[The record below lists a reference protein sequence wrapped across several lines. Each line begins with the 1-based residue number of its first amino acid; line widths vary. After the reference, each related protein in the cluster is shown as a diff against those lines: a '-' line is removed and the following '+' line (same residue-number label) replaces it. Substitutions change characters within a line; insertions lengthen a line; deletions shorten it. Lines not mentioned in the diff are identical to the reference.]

1 MNNSG
6 HFTSSNLQFEIEQ
19 SLKPNQKPVA
29 TDRKRSAIKNII
41 LASSSTMQSI
51 TTQNASQ
58 SFKISRQQF
67 LEEFTEGIHNGGR
80 DILGK
85 RTDFDE
91 LDHSVPRSSKPGSS
105 STSMGSLSLIEPS
118 EISLTLEVGQLQTQ
132 LKGKVCSLSALEAN
146 SFLKALSSPFESTK
160 ALLKHFLFEMIT
172 SETFDTATYNG
183 LSTQV
188 QELIISFCNTQLR
201 GVRMPLS
208 KHIDKQHVPLED
220 LFPASTTLSAQEYSS
235 KKQLKLS
242 VLLGCYLEGLKQQLA
257 KTGKSA
263 DQEAAIQSL
272 YSALYEGS
280 NLSTDKDLKLNTSVS
295 LENFKT
301 FVDKLLARSLSK
313 EETERAKEIL
323 KPKLLS
329 KLKKLPQRPLK
340 LEYQSAI
347 SSMLSSLIDDC
358 HSSYEVVQSM
368 QQGTSQVQVFLLSE
382 ICPEC
387 RRDSV

>member
-1 MNNSG
+1 
-6 HFTSSNLQFEIEQ
+6 
-19 SLKPNQKPVA
+19 
-29 TDRKRSAIKNII
+29 
-41 LASSSTMQSI
+41 
-51 TTQNASQ
+51 
-58 SFKISRQQF
+58 
-67 LEEFTEGIHNGGR
+67 
-80 DILGK
+80 
-85 RTDFDE
+85 
-91 LDHSVPRSSKPGSS
+91 
-105 STSMGSLSLIEPS
+105 MGSLSLIEPS

-208 KHIDKQHVPLED
+208 KHINKQHVPLED

-280 NLSTDKDLKLNTSVS
+280 NLSQTKHLCEPGEFQNVCRQTTRQKS
-295 LENFKT
+295 FKRRNRESQRDT
-301 FVDKLLARSLSK
+301 KTKTAFK
-313 EETERAKEIL
+313 AKETST
-323 KPKLLS
+323 KTS
-329 KLKKLPQRPLK
+329 KARISKRH
-340 LEYQSAI
+340 LEYAEFS
-347 SSMLSSLIDDC
+347 D
-358 HSSYEVVQSM
+358 
-368 QQGTSQVQVFLLSE
+368 
-382 ICPEC
+382 
-387 RRDSV
+387 